1 MLDLL
6 LERYALR
13 YTPAVA
19 LELREEFPS
28 GRAFW
33 ERVRGGELTEA
44 IPRTE
49 IVRDFGPG
57 ERASINLA
65 LERRDEGQEWV
76 LLLDD
81 QRPFRAAAER
91 GLRVICS
98 PVLVVALHAEG
109 RLDAQQALTSLA
121 RLAALGTVSPHL
133 LAAALAQVATQTRE
147 GGR

>member
-13 YTPAVA
+13 YASAVA
-19 LELREEFPS
+19 RELREEFPS

-33 ERVRGGELTEA
+33 ERVRAGELAEAVVGTEV
-44 IPRTE
+44 
-49 IVRDFGPG
+49 VREFGPG
-57 ERASINLA
+57 ERAAINLA
-65 LERRDEGQEWV
+65 LEHRDEGWV

-81 QRPFRAAAER
+81 QRPFREAAER
-91 GLRVICS
+91 GLRVVCS

-109 RLDAQQALTSLA
+109 RLDAQRALASLA

-133 LAAALAQVATQTRE
+133 LAAALAQIAAQTVE